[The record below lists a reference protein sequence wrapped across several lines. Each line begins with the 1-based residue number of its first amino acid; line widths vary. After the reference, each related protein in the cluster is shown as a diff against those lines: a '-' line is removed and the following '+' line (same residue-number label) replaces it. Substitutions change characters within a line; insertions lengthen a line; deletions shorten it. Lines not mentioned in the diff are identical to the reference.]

1 MHGRKRV
8 GYGLDILTFVDHFEF
23 VDVAQAHG
31 YLTPRALLRRTSHP
45 VNPFGQRIGAV
56 CLDLYEPALVME
68 QIDQHLIELQRG
80 FASGDDYVACGIL
93 PDCLYNL
100 RGAHQSVFL
109 VAGVAE
115 SAFQIAAAHAQKHRG
130 SAREVALA
138 LKRIED
144 FVYPVAH
151 RNGVVVGG
159 VLVGNG
165 LFVSLVACHVAL
177 AFLHVHAVA
186 VGNLLA
192 DPAGNVLGRGV
203 EGEKLV
209 EIAVVEIRGDVLL
222 DVAEIGHHPVGVELA
237 RTAVDSHNPVVAV
250 QAAAFAFI

>member
-1 MHGRKRV
+1 MHGRERV
-8 GYGLDILTFVDHFEF
+8 GYGFDILTFVDNFKL
-23 VDVAQAHG
+23 VDVAQAD
-31 YLTPRALLRRTSHP
+31 RDFSRRTRFGRTGHP

-93 PDCLYNL
+93 PDCLDNL
-100 RGAHQSVFL
+100 RGAHQSVFI

-144 FVYPVAH
+144 LVYPVAH
-151 RNGVVVGG
+151 KKGVVVVGG
-159 VLVGNG
+159 VLG

-203 EGEKLV
+203 EGEKFV